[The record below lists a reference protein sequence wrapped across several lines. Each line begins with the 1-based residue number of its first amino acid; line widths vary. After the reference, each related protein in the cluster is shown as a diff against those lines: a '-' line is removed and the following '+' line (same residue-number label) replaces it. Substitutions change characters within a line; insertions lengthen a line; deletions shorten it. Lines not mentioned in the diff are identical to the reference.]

1 MSIITERRSPDPA
14 PPGRSA
20 RWLWF
25 VGLYV
30 AGVTVTFA
38 VAAVLKAVLL

>member
-1 MSIITERRSPDPA
+1 MR
-14 PPGRSA
+14 

-30 AGVTVTFA
+30 ASLAT
-38 VAAVLKAVLL
+38 AAALAYGLRALMP